1 MFLFWISIILAIV
14 IGGFTLF
21 QITVGL
27 GLQLIAL
34 ILAGNAY
41 VRLQRGNPVKTP
53 IKMQATWAALAVSAI
68 GFALGIFRAA
78 A

>member
-1 MFLFWISIILAIV
+1 MFMFWMSIILAIV

-21 QITVGL
+21 NITVGL

-41 VRLQRGNPVKTP
+41 VRLQRGAPAKTP
-53 IKMQATWAALAVSAI
+53 IKMGATVAALAVSAI